1 MQPRNPANIV
11 LAATV
16 GAIAQRSDTEIK
28 VYTGP
33 IMSLQKALDPNGL
46 SARQAMND
54 AIRPQRRK
62 KDRPFRHGLEEGRER
77 VDRRVDVNHGG
88 PRKKGAGY
96 GG

>member
-62 KDRPFRHGLEEGRER
+62 KDRPFRPGLQEGRER
-77 VDRRVDVNHGG
+77 VERRVAGNHGG
-88 PRKKGAGY
+88 PPTKDARDAG
-96 GG
+96 